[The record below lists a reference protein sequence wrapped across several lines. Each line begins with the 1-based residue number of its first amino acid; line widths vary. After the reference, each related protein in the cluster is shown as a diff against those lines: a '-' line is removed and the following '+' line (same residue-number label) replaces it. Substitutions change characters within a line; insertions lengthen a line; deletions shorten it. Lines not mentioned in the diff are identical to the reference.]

1 MSLFTPF
8 NVGQPAREE
17 QTGVGTQQ
25 QFHTSWDV
33 DTTRDRIN
41 HYNSNQAVYTE

>member
-8 NVGQPAREE
+8 NVGQPPQEE
-17 QTGVGTQQ
+17 QPGAGTQQ
-25 QFHTSWDV
+25 QFQPSWDA

-41 HYNSNQAVYTE
+41 HYNSNQSFYT